1 MTVTIWLLPWSLKKK
16 RIITIKSCTVK
27 WPQISETYIPLSAWK
42 ENTAGIK
49 ASFHGRQSR
58 SQGPNQK
65 GRTLQSSE
73 DIIRILL
80 SLLKTL
86 SFMIKWKLG
95 CRKRKQKQENETNHK
110 VWEHAFWL
118 VYPSASASNSDNLV
132 SLDHK
137 QNVSD
142 GVAAELEETENV
154 LTLLTLIHSHLWL
167 PLCWVRISYFHS
179 VISAI
184 MTPLTTPTSTLS
196 LEKTSLKAN

>member
-49 ASFHGRQSR
+49 ASFHGQQSQ

-73 DIIRILL
+73 DIIRIFL

-95 CRKRKQKQENETNHK
+95 CRKWKQKQENETNHK
-110 VWEHAFWL
+110 VWEHALWL

-154 LTLLTLIHSHLWL
+154 LTLLTLIHSHLSL

-184 MTPLTTPTSTLS
+184 MTLLTTPTSTLS
-196 LEKTSLKAN
+196 LEKNSLKAN

>member
-49 ASFHGRQSR
+49 ASFHGRQSQ

-73 DIIRILL
+73 DIIRIFL

-95 CRKRKQKQENETNHK
+95 CRKWKQKQENETNHK
-110 VWEHAFWL
+110 VWEHALWL

-167 PLCWVRISYFHS
+167 PLCWVRIFYFHS
-179 VISAI
+179 VISPI
-184 MTPLTTPTSTLS
+184 MTLLTTPSSTLS

>member
-49 ASFHGRQSR
+49 ASFHGRQSQ
-58 SQGPNQK
+58 SQGRNQK

-73 DIIRILL
+73 DIIRIFL

-110 VWEHAFWL
+110 VWEHALWL

-167 PLCWVRISYFHS
+167 PLCWVRIFYFHS

-184 MTPLTTPTSTLS
+184 MTLLMTPTSTLS